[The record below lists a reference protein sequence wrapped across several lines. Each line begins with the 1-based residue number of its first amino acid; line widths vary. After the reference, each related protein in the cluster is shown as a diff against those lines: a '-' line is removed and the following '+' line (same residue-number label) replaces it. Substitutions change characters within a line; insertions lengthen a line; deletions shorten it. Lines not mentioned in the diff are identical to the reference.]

1 MLTSLLAATLCISP
15 SFGDLDGPSAMRFE
29 RSATAPQAQPVAV
42 SLAADSTG
50 LSPSPLLT
58 TEGRVATL
66 LTLEQGARLREID
79 SELKTL
85 AATPVGFKV
94 LSAVGL
100 LIIAAPVTY
109 ASVMAVVLAGVVIAE
124 LGVLGVIIS
133 PLAFAF
139 GLVYSVP
146 VWGWAIAGV
155 GLAIV
160 GLSHLGATATIQAN
174 AQARDAVLA
183 ERNALLDAMNGPSS
197 TLPGVIP
204 LTNIASF

>member
-15 SFGDLDGPSAMRFE
+15 SFGDLDGPSSMRRE
-29 RSATAPQAQPVAV
+29 RVATALAAQSLTV
-42 SLAADSTG
+42 STAADSTG
-50 LSPSPLLT
+50 LSPTPLLT
-58 TEGRVATL
+58 AEGRAATL
-66 LTLEQGARLREID
+66 LTLEQESRLREID
-79 SELKTL
+79 SELKSL

-109 ASVMAVVLAGVVIAE
+109 ASVMAVLLTGAVIAE
-124 LGVLGVIIS
+124 FGVLGVIIS

-139 GLVYSVP
+139 GLAYSVP
-146 VWGWAIAGV
+146 VWGWALAGV

-174 AQARDAVLA
+174 AQARDALKA
-183 ERNALLDAMNGPSS
+183 ERSALVEAMNGPSS
-197 TLPGVIP
+197 GLPGVTP
-204 LTNIASF
+204 LTNLASF